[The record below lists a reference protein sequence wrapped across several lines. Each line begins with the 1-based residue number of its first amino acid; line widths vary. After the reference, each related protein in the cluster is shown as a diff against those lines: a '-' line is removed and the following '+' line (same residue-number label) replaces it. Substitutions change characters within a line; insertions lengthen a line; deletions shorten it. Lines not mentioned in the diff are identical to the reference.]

1 MQSAMP
7 QCVHAW
13 AERVDSCRWVPGLP
27 GLDKVAR
34 TVDSPT
40 AMINY
45 LRTLPADEARLL
57 ASAYKRLRVSKL
69 LACMKATHVT
79 NAL

>member
-1 MQSAMP
+1 MSALIGG
-7 QCVHAW
+7 
-13 AERVDSCRWVPGLP
+13 RWVPGLP

-45 LRTLPADEARLL
+45 LRTLPADEVRPLEASGSMPVVRLAPRRHTYRMHDGKQL
-57 ASAYKRLRVSKL
+57 FSSHRG
-69 LACMKATHVT
+69 C
-79 NAL
+79 